1 MRVWT
6 QSEISLLRKYW
17 RSMSDREL
25 STLLDRT
32 LEAVRS
38 CRQDLLGPRWTS
50 PAKRWEGKPGK
61 VFEKDLVRE
70 YLNGASQ
77 SLIALKFHIEWN
89 KLRQILLSHG
99 VAIRGKSQQMF
110 MDLHGG
116 PPKVRL
122 GLSCSKLYIIF
133 AMFGD
138 GLRPTSQT
146 KQRTHIIGIAA
157 GKDRDFAENWI
168 SEFEQEYSVRPALRT
183 VGINNIQASI
193 SSLDI
198 WNDLH
203 SYASFGTRSWGLRKE
218 ALGHLTSDE
227 ASRTDVGYGLR
238 GFFDADGSV
247 KYQAKRSSRQVTVT
261 SVNPEG
267 LRQVSTLLGKIG
279 LRHSVYEDSIAIFGR
294 RNLLDYQRMIGF
306 GIARKNEALNNMIST
321 FRVR

>member
-1 MRVWT
+1 MT
-6 QSEISLLRKYW
+6 
-17 RSMSDREL
+17 DREL
-25 STLLDRT
+25 SALLGRT

-38 CRQDLLGPRWTS
+38 RRQDLLGPRWTS
-50 PAKRWEGKPGK
+50 PSKRWEGKPGI

-70 YLNGASQ
+70 YLNGLSQ
-77 SLIALKFHIEWN
+77 SLIAEKFHIEWS
-89 KLRQILLSHG
+89 KLRQVLLSHR
-99 VAIRGKSQQMF
+99 VPIRGKSQQMF
-110 MDLHGG
+110 MDLHGRS
-116 PPKVRL
+116 PKIRL
-122 GLSCSKLYIIF
+122 GLSRSKLYIIF

-168 SEFEQEYSVRPALRT
+168 SEFEQEYSARPALRT
-183 VGINNIQASI
+183 VGVNNIQASI

-218 ALGHLTSDE
+218 ALGHLISDK
-227 ASRTDVGYGLR
+227 ASQTDVGYGLR

-261 SVNPEG
+261 SVNWEG
-267 LRQVSTLLGKIG
+267 LQQVSTLLDKIG
-279 LRHSVYEDSIAIFGR
+279 LQHSVYKDSIAIFGR
-294 RNLLDYQRMIGF
+294 RNLLDYHRMIGF

-321 FRVR
+321 FRLQ